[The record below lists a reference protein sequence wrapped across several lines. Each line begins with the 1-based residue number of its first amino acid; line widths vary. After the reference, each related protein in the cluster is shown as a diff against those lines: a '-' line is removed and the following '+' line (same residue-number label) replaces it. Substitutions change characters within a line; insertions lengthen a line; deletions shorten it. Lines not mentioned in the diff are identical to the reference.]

1 MGLMKSKSM
10 FFYSGIIIM
19 LFLISGLGSSVQAA
33 DVKALLKDANKK
45 IRQAE
50 RDMFGGKKDKAVAA
64 LETIKEKLLKIKEAD
79 PNNPTLKTL
88 ENKFKKLVKDL
99 ERRTGKDLG
108 GGSLTAAGAST
119 QPKLAPKPEV
129 KAMPEK
135 PAPTDAPAAT
145 QEPTKAEKLP
155 YHARG
160 PISNAKNC
168 LVRIDDYIQRLSD
181 PKWNSKQAL
190 EGMDKQLELA
200 RENFKEG
207 KAKAAEKG
215 VTSHPDFDEIEKGIT
230 EAEKKIAEA
239 KAGHAK
245 TQAAAAAGEAE
256 VKADVKALMVE
267 YKRLE
272 PVFSSATGNVMH
284 YNDLRTVKE
293 LLDKIDAFEKNDLSN
308 LKVNLEAFGQKYGT
322 TSDEIDKKADSMG
335 YSDPYY
341 RASFAYTEM
350 TKGIENVKK
359 TRTVMADDLIR
370 RATDMK
376 EQTSKGIHDFARVKQ
391 HARIKDWGALA
402 AQLDPENPRVKAF
415 NGGLDAWIADDL
427 KALFA
432 KIDKAKF
439 PEQASNA
446 PGDAKKLA
454 SVIKKFLQKE
464 EDARA
469 AEGKEAGKVLA
480 VAVTGPWR
488 IFKKNIL
495 GEPIQYNLP
504 IATAKQV
511 ENEKSLNL
519 TRVYLGTM
527 LTEEMKGVKKA
538 PPFIGA
544 TVGDSY
550 YIRPSALK

>member
-1 MGLMKSKSM
+1 
-10 FFYSGIIIM
+10 M
-19 LFLISGLGSSVQAA
+19 LFLFSGLGSSVRAA
-33 DVKALLKDANKK
+33 DVTALLKDANKE

-50 RDMFGGKKDKAVAA
+50 RDMFGGKKEKAVAA

-88 ENKFKKLVKDL
+88 ENKFTKLVKDL

-108 GGSLTAAGAST
+108 GSLTAAGAST
-119 QPKLAPKPEV
+119 QPKLPPKPEV
-129 KAMPEK
+129 KALPEQ
-135 PAPTDAPAAT
+135 PAET
-145 QEPTKAEKLP
+145 QEPTNTEKLP

-168 LVRIDDYIQRLSD
+168 LARIDDYIQRLND

-215 VTSHPDFDEIEKGIT
+215 VTSHPDFDEIEKGII

-239 KAGHAK
+239 KAGHEKA
-245 TQAAAAAGEAE
+245 QAAATAGEAE
-256 VKADVKALMVE
+256 VMADVKALMVE

-272 PVFSSATGNVMH
+272 PVFSSATGNVIH
-284 YNDLRTVKE
+284 YNDLKTVRE
-293 LLDKIDAFEKNDLSN
+293 LLNKIDAFEKNDLGN
-308 LKVNLEAFGQKYGT
+308 LKAKLETFGQKYGT

-335 YSDPYY
+335 YSDPYH

-376 EQTSKGIHDFARVKQ
+376 EQTSKGIHDFAHMKQ
-391 HARIKDWGALA
+391 HARIKEWGELA
-402 AQLDPENPRVKAF
+402 AQLDRKNPRVKAF
-415 NGGLDAWIADDL
+415 NDGLDAWIADDL
-427 KALFA
+427 KALYA

-446 PGDAKKLA
+446 PADAIELA

-480 VAVTGPWR
+480 VLVTGPWQ

-495 GEPIQYNLP
+495 GEPIQYKLP

-527 LTEEMKGVKKA
+527 LTDEMKGIKKA

>member
-1 MGLMKSKSM
+1 MGMMKSKSV
-10 FFYSGIIIM
+10 FFYSGIMIM
-19 LFLISGLGSSVQAA
+19 LFLFSGLASSVQAA
-33 DVKALLKDANKK
+33 DVKALLKDADKE

-88 ENKFKKLVKDL
+88 ENKFTKLVKDL

-119 QPKLAPKPEV
+119 QPKLPPKPEV
-129 KAMPEK
+129 KALPEQ
-135 PAPTDAPAAT
+135 PAAA
-145 QEPTKAEKLP
+145 QEPTKTEKLP

-168 LVRIDDYIQRLSD
+168 LVRIDDYIQRLND

-215 VTSHPDFDEIEKGIT
+215 VTSHPDFDEIEKGIL

-239 KAGHAK
+239 KAGHEKA
-245 TQAAAAAGEAE
+245 QAAATAGEAE
-256 VKADVKALMVE
+256 VMADVKALMVE
-267 YKRLE
+267 YKRLA

-284 YNDLRTVKE
+284 YNDLKTVRE
-293 LLDKIDAFEKNDLSN
+293 LLDKIDAFEKNDLGN
-308 LKVNLEAFGQKYGT
+308 LKANLEAFGQKYGT
-322 TSDEIDKKADSMG
+322 TSDEIDKNADSMG

-370 RATDMK
+370 RANDMK
-376 EQTSKGIHDFARVKQ
+376 ERTSKGIHDFARVKQ
-391 HARIKDWGALA
+391 HVRIKEWGELA
-402 AQLDPENPRVKAF
+402 AQMEPENPRVKAF

-427 KALFA
+427 KALYA

-446 PGDAKKLA
+446 PGDAKELA
-454 SVIKKFLQKE
+454 SAIKKFLQEE

-480 VAVTGPWR
+480 VVVTGPWR